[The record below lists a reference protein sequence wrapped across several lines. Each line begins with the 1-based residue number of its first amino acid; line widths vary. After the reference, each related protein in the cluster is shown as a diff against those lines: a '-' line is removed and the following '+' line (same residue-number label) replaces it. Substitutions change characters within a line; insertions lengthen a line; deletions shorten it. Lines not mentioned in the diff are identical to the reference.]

1 MASNATRP
9 VAPARP
15 ATAPVGGLAR
25 AARAVTLFLLVV
37 LTGGAMGQFFLAGL
51 SVFDT
56 PSYWTGH
63 ATFGSALGAVANL
76 VWIPAALGR
85 VGWRLIVGS
94 VLLPVLFVL
103 QHVFPTMDQAAVRAL
118 HPLNGALIFV
128 LSLWLASRMFALLRR
143 KPASPAV

>member
-1 MASNATRP
+1 M
-9 VAPARP
+9 
-15 ATAPVGGLAR
+15 
-25 AARAVTLFLLVV
+25 
-37 LTGGAMGQFFLAGL
+37 